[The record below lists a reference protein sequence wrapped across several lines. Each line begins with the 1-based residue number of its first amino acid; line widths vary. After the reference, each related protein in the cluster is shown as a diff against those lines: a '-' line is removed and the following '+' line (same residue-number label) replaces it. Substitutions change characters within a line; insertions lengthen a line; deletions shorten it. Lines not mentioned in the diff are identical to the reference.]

1 MFFEARE
8 IFRRLYV
15 ACQRTDATRA
25 TEEFEEALHK

>member
-8 IFRRLYV
+8 IFRRLYA